1 VSDLAHNL
9 IVLSDIHLGSDLVH
23 HARPE
28 APARGKK
35 GERRDRDLVALLEF
49 YRARRQAGRPWR
61 LVIAGDFVDFSGMS
75 VSPST
80 GLDTEPTSE
89 ELAHGL
95 GGAPDHTLAKLHIL
109 MRHASP
115 VIDALAAFLAA
126 GHSVIVVRGNH
137 DADWH
142 WEPVQDAFRD
152 ELLRRAPFP
161 PERLSFA
168 PWFYYEEGFVYV
180 EHGHQYDAF
189 CSLDHVLHPV
199 SPSDP
204 RRTARSLADILL
216 RYVVRPTRGLGEAGH
231 AAASMLDYLRF
242 AARLGAPG
250 MFSLARR
257 FFFATRALVS
267 LWSEQ
272 FSASALRVRKEHER
286 RMRRLSRL
294 QRIGIGRLR
303 RLARLQRAPL
313 TRSLPALLA
322 GVMLDRVATG
332 VLALFGTAA
341 VLSFAPSPAIA
352 WSGVAAVL
360 VLAVVLAVLWRRM
373 RGSLEPSA
381 ELRERSARLA
391 RLFPAAFIVMG
402 HTHLPETR
410 ATDSSTYVN
419 LGAWAE
425 DEAPEGFEQD
435 LPATRTHLV
444 VTRGAE
450 RPVAELLAWGDSGP
464 VPYGDSPASS
474 RVIRLLEPG
483 A

>member
-1 VSDLAHNL
+1 VSDLGHNL
-9 IVLSDIHLGSDLVH
+9 IVLSDIHLGSDMVH
-23 HARPE
+23 HAQPE
-28 APARGKK
+28 APARGQKSQ
-35 GERRDRDLVALLEF
+35 RRDRDLIALLDF
-49 YRARRQAGRPWR
+49 YRTRRQGKRPWR

-75 VSPST
+75 VSPDT
-80 GLDTEPTSE
+80 ELDTEPTSE
-89 ELAHGL
+89 ELKHGL
-95 GGAPDHTLAKLHIL
+95 GGALDHTLAKLRLL
-109 MRHASP
+109 MKHASS
-115 VIDALAAFLAA
+115 VVDALAAFLGA
-126 GHSVIVVRGNH
+126 GHSVIIVRGNH

-142 WEPVQDAFRD
+142 WEAVQDAFRN
-152 ELLRRAPFP
+152 ELLRRASFAADQ
-161 PERLSFA
+161 LSFA
-168 PWFYYEEGFVYV
+168 PWFYYEKGIVYV

-189 CSLDHVLHPV
+189 CSLEHVLHPV

-242 AARLGAPG
+242 GARLGLPG

-257 FFFATRALVS
+257 FASATRALVA
-267 LWSEQ
+267 LWRDQ
-272 FSASALRVRKEHER
+272 FGQSAQRIRREHER

-303 RLARLQRAPL
+303 RLARLQRPPL
-313 TRSLPALLA
+313 TRSLLGLLA
-322 GVMLDRVATG
+322 GVMLDRVAVGTVAVFVSAVVLLFVPSSALAWGIVLG
-332 VLALFGTAA
+332 VLA
-341 VLSFAPSPAIA
+341 V
-352 WSGVAAVL
+352 SG
-360 VLAVVLAVLWRRM
+360 VLAVLWRRL

-381 ELRERSARLA
+381 ELRESSVRLA

-410 ATDSSTYVN
+410 ATERSTYVN

-425 DEAPEGFEQD
+425 DETPEGFEQD

-450 RPVAELLAWGDSGP
+450 HPVAELLAWCDGGP
-464 VPYGDSPASS
+464 VPFGAEPASS
-474 RVIRLLEPG
+474 RVVKLLDES
-483 A
+483 